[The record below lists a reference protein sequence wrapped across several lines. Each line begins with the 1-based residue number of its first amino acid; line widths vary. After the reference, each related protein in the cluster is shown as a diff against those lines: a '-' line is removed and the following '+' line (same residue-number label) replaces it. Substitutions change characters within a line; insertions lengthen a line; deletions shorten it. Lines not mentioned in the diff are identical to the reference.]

1 MSPQKS
7 TLYKYA
13 ELLANCKRA
22 RLTGTRGA
30 EEIFNLQILDCEPS
44 LKFLPA
50 SGKIIDV
57 GSGGGL
63 PGVVWAVYRPD
74 LNITLL
80 DSINKKCEAVR
91 EIVEALEIKN
101 MNIICS
107 RSEDFAALH
116 REEFDLAG
124 ARALASAGVTAELL
138 SPLVKTGGKILTF
151 KGEKVHEEISE
162 VNDKWRRLGLRTP
175 SLNFYGDES
184 SSKCIV
190 TWEKISPCPKNFPR
204 RPGLASNKKFWE

>member
-1 MSPQKS
+1 MNPQRS

-13 ELLANCKRA
+13 ELLADCKRA

-44 LKFLPA
+44 LEFLPA

-74 LNITLL
+74 LNIFLI

-91 EIVEALEIKN
+91 EIVDALEIKN
-101 MNIICS
+101 INIICS

-138 SPLVKTGGKILTF
+138 SPLVKTGGRILTF
-151 KGEKVHEEISE
+151 KGEKVHEELSE
-162 VNDKWRRLGLRTP
+162 VNDKWRRLGLKTP
-175 SLNFYGDES
+175 SLNFYGGEN

-190 TWEKISPCPKNFPR
+190 TWEKISPCPKIFPR
-204 RPGLASNKKFWE
+204 RSGLAANQKFWE

>member
-1 MSPQKS
+1 MNLQRS

-13 ELLANCKRA
+13 ELLNSCTRA
-22 RLTGTRGA
+22 RLVGTRGT

-44 LKFLPA
+44 LEFLPE

-74 LNITLL
+74 LKIILL

-91 EIVEALEIKN
+91 EIINELEIKN
-101 MNIICS
+101 IEIICS
-107 RSEDFAALH
+107 RSEDFAKLH

-124 ARALASAGVTAELL
+124 ARAVASAGITAKLL

-151 KGEKVHEEISE
+151 KGKKVHEEISE
-162 VNDKWRRLGLRTP
+162 FENKYKRKSLGLSKP
-175 SLNFYGDES
+175 SLNFYNGEES
-184 SSKCIV
+184 EESSKCIV
-190 TWEKISPCPKNFPR
+190 TWKKISKIY
-204 RPGLASNKKFWE
+204 AK

>member
-1 MSPQKS
+1 MNLQRS

-13 ELLANCKRA
+13 ELLNSCTRA
-22 RLTGTRGA
+22 RLVGTRGT

-44 LKFLPA
+44 LEFLPE

-74 LNITLL
+74 LKIILL

-91 EIVEALEIKN
+91 EIINELEIKN
-101 MNIICS
+101 IEIICS
-107 RSEDFAALH
+107 RSEDFAKLH

-124 ARALASAGVTAELL
+124 ARAVASAGITAKLL

-151 KGEKVHEEISE
+151 KGKKVHEEISE
-162 VNDKWRRLGLRTP
+162 FENKYKWKSLGLSKP
-175 SLNFYGDES
+175 SLNFYNGEES
-184 SSKCIV
+184 EESSKCIV
-190 TWEKISPCPKNFPR
+190 TWKKISKIY
-204 RPGLASNKKFWE
+204 AK